1 YYPPKK
7 LEKAQVKK
15 LNLLKDKRSKKL
27 VENRLQALREALEA
41 EKNLLPYIMNAV
53 KAMATLGEISSVL
66 KEAYGTFK
74 ETIAI

>member
-1 YYPPKK
+1 
-7 LEKAQVKK
+7 
-15 LNLLKDKRSKKL
+15 
-27 VENRLQALREALEA
+27 
-41 EKNLLPYIMNAV
+41 MNAV